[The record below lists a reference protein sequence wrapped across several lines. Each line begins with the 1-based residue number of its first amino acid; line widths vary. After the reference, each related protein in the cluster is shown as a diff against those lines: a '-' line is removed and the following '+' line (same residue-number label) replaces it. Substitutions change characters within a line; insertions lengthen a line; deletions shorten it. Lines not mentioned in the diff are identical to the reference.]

1 MTHDIILMYIH
12 SVHYTCTF
20 APTGI
25 RAVVGRH
32 AMHIHLRVVCQSV
45 ESVFT
50 LYYIYICIGM
60 YTYNT
65 CAHVILTNDA
75 SCAELS

>member
-1 MTHDIILMYIH
+1 MTHDIILMYTN

-50 LYYIYICIGM
+50 LYYIYM
-60 YTYNT
+60 YRYVYTKYMST
-65 CAHVILTNDA
+65 CSFNK
-75 SCAELS
+75 